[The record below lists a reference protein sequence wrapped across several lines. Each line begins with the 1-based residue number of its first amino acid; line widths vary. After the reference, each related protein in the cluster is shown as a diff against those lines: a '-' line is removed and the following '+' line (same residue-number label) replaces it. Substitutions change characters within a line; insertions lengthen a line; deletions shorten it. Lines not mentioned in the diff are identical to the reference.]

1 MDEQTTGL
9 NPESVSTEETT
20 DSTPDTGLHWFV
32 NPDGSDVTPVTGAET
47 AESADSQDG
56 DTTDVPATDTEPE
69 NADETNP
76 QSGDATENVPSPRIL
91 RYQDNHTEQEFNVD
105 SATDAEIIE
114 KLQKANQYDRL
125 KNLQA
130 EHADAEKFRS
140 FVQEKMKLFMD
151 DYGAEGAKSMAVAGA
166 MADGLKVYPISVS
179 EDGTVSL
186 TKNYLTIPDTEPAEA
201 KPAVPTVEPTKPT
214 LDTELKKLRAA
225 FPEMTE
231 IPKGAIELAAH
242 GGLTLF
248 EAVLLTQIRDTKQQ
262 AAATAKENRTL
273 RQNAEAA
280 RKAPVRGVSGGGN
293 PPKAPD
299 DDPFLLGLRGERRI
313 RNN

>member
-1 MDEQTTGL
+1 MDEQSTGL
-9 NPESVSTEETT
+9 NPESVSVEEIT

-32 NPDGSDVTPVTGAET
+32 NPDGSDATPATGTET
-47 AESADSQDG
+47 TESADSQDG
-56 DTTDVPATDTEPE
+56 DTTDVPATGTENT

-76 QSGDATENVPSPRIL
+76 RPGDVTESVPSPRIL
-91 RYQDNHTEQEFNVD
+91 RYQDNHEIKEFDVTN
-105 SATDAEIIE
+105 ATDDELITMAQE
-114 KLQKANQYDRL
+114 ANQFRRL
-125 KNLQA
+125 KALQA

-140 FVQEKMKLFMD
+140 AVQEKMKLFME

-186 TKNYLTIPDTEPAEA
+186 AKNYLTIPDTEPAEA
-201 KPAVPTVEPTKPT
+201 KPAVPNVEPTKPT

-231 IPKGAIELAAH
+231 IPKEATELSSQ
-242 GGLTLF
+242 GGLSLF
-248 EAVLLTQIRDTKQQ
+248 EAVLLTQMRATKQQ
-262 AAATAKENRTL
+262 VAATAKENRTL

-280 RKAPVRGVSGGGN
+280 RKAPVRGTSGGGN
-293 PPKAPD
+293 PPKVPD
-299 DDPFLLGLRGERRI
+299 DDPFLRGLRGERRI
-313 RNN
+313 RSN